1 MKDDPLKEKS
11 MAFAVRAVKLAQWL
25 REEKK
30 EFSLADDCDE
40 LRRMLSATCKTIENN
55 GKCP

>member
-30 EFSLADDCDE
+30 EFSLAGDCDE

-55 GKCP
+55 EI